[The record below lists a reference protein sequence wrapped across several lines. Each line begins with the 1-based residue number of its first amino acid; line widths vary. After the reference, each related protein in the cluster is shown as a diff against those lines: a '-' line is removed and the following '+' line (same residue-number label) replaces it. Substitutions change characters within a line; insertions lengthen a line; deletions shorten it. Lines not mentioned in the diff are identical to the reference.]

1 MPVFEPRNPN
11 FESIVRESFAKQTVM
26 TAINAK
32 LLTVKPGYTEI
43 HLPYSPNF
51 TQQHGFLH
59 AGIIT
64 TIADSAA
71 GYAAF
76 SLMPVGFNVLTIEF
90 KVNLLSPGVGEY
102 FVAQGQVIRAGRTI
116 TVCQSNV
123 YGHNGEDNKHVALL
137 QATIMQVE
145 VPETA

>member
-1 MPVFEPRNPN
+1 MPAFEPRNPD
-11 FESIVRESFAKQTVM
+11 FETVVRESFARQTVM
-26 TAINAK
+26 TAINAT
-32 LLTVKPGYTEI
+32 LLTIKPGYVEI
-43 HLPYSPNF
+43 QLPYSPNL
-51 TQQHGFLH
+51 TQQHSFLH

-76 SLMPVGFNVLTIEF
+76 SLMPAGFNVLTIEF
-90 KVNLLSPGVGEY
+90 KVNLLSPGVGDY

-123 YGHNGEDNKHVALL
+123 YGHNGEDKKHVALL

-145 VPETA
+145 VAEIP